1 MKRQKRHATLMV
13 HIVLILGSIMMLFPF
28 VWMVLTALKTQP
40 ESLQSPPTFFPKVPQ
55 WDNFLKIF
63 TVVPF
68 GSFFFNT
75 VVATL
80 VITVGQVMI
89 CALAAYPFA
98 RLNFPFKNTLFV
110 IVLSILM
117 VPGQVFIIPQYLI
130 MQRLELLNS
139 IPALF
144 LPGLFSAFGT
154 FLLRQFFATIPK
166 SIEEAAIIDGLSR
179 PMIFFKII
187 LPLSRSAL
195 VSLAIFALLFGW
207 NQLLWPLI
215 VNTTPDK
222 MTLSAGLAS
231 LNGQYASNFPMI
243 MAGSFLASIPL
254 IIMFLIFQKQFIE
267 GIALS
272 GGK

>member
-1 MKRQKRHATLMV
+1 MKRQKRHATLLV
-13 HIVLILGSIMMLFPF
+13 HIVLILGSVMMLFPF

-130 MQRLELLNS
+130 MQRLGLLNS